1 MFSVLRFSAAAAVL
15 GAGASIF
22 GFAATAAA
30 DVPPGCSA
38 ADVAS
43 VETGVAGSM
52 AGYLFTHPDVNN
64 FFTGIQGLPKQEAFN
79 QTGNYLAANPVIKG
93 EIDAI
98 RQPAVDLRNR
108 CNIPLNALIRS
119 VI

>member
-38 ADVAS
+38 ADVATMS
-43 VETGVAGSM
+43 EFM
-52 AGYLFTHPDVNN
+52 
-64 FFTGIQGLPKQEAFN
+64 K
-79 QTGNYLAANPVIKG
+79 
-93 EIDAI
+93 
-98 RQPAVDLRNR
+98 
-108 CNIPLNALIRS
+108 
-119 VI
+119 